1 MNVVKKTC
9 ESSNQISLWWR
20 PQLEDAPFLGLSL
33 PTTSQPFA
41 SQISLAGGGEKG
53 TVSRPGLM
61 TKEIYHMMGTTAVVI
76 KKKPAGRPARP
87 RGHTSTTYYCFF
99 IPLDNDTSLAARQ

>member
-33 PTTSQPFA
+33 PPTTSQPFA
-41 SQISLAGGGEKG
+41 SQISLAGGEKG
-53 TVSRPGLM
+53 TAVSRPGLM
-61 TKEIYHMMGTTAVVI
+61 TKE
-76 KKKPAGRPARP
+76 R
-87 RGHTSTTYYCFF
+87 F
-99 IPLDNDTSLAARQ
+99 IT